1 MTVFWVV
8 WDGAPEWI
16 VRRLADSGDL
26 PVLARLRR
34 AGIHAGLPATVPNC
48 QTPTGLATLFTGME
62 PSEHGVTGFWVP
74 GGPAGLKGQR
84 RAFDPGVLRR
94 PPVWDVVPGL
104 RAVFLHAPWTGAA
117 AARGSAPPAALAAV
131 EAFNTRATREGFLE
145 LGTGQHTGWRRGGT
159 TFLVSRD
166 RDGRYTVSGPDGSAE
181 QVGDAW
187 IAIGP
192 AGAREW
198 FRRVGDRVI
207 STARFEQRVAG
218 RDSRLTGR
226 LTDALAMAGS
236 FAGEAL
242 GSLYRAGAL
251 GVPCSAGGDGSAE
264 GRLLDGVDLVL
275 RPFTAAVRAVG
286 DAVSPAD
293 FDLLVLYVPV
303 SDDVGHEILGPAT
316 SGNPAH
322 EPAAELL
329 RATYRRLD
337 TLLGELLECA
347 APGDTVIVC
356 ADHGMTPADR
366 TCYVNNVLVRA
377 GLAEP
382 AADLADGADVGSSR
396 AWYHLVNNGLLL
408 ANHRSL
414 PGGFLGD
421 DAAADALAAAMTALT
436 VPQDGQPVVTGF
448 CDERGRPISAP
459 PQGSWSVY
467 VLFADGCMPWPDC
480 TPGGEP
486 VGAPL
491 RSGAHHTNNGDSRLR
506 AAFTAARLP
515 GARLVSPAPL
525 RRPTALSEVARLVTA
540 CVAPDRHPQEVT
552 T

>member
-34 AGIHAGLPATVPNC
+34 EGIHAGLPATAPNC

-62 PSEHGVTGFWVP
+62 PPEHGVTGFWVP
-74 GGPAGLKGQR
+74 GGPSGLKGQR

-94 PPVWDVVPGL
+94 PPAWDLVPGL
-104 RAVFLHAPWTGAA
+104 RAVFLHVPWARAA
-117 AARGSAPPAALAAV
+117 GGSASAAALAAV
-131 EAFNTRATREGFLE
+131 EAFNTRASREDFLE
-145 LGTGQHTGWRRGGT
+145 LGNGQDTGWRRGGT
-159 TFLVSRD
+159 TFRVSRD
-166 RDGRYTVSGPDGSAE
+166 RDGRYTIGGSDGSAT
-181 QVGDAW
+181 VSDAW

-192 AGAREW
+192 AGEREW

-207 STARFEQRVAG
+207 STARFEPQVAG
-218 RDSRLTGR
+218 RDSRLRGR
-226 LTDALAMAGS
+226 LTDALAMAGP

-251 GVPCSAGGDGSAE
+251 GVPCSVGGDGSAE

-275 RPFTAAVRAVG
+275 RPFTATVRAVG
-286 DAVSPAD
+286 DAVRPG
-293 FDLLVLYVPV
+293 DLDLFVLYVPV

-322 EPAAELL
+322 EPAAEVL

-337 TLLGELLECA
+337 ALLGELLECA

-382 AADLADGADVGSSR
+382 AANLADGADVGSSR

-408 ANHRSL
+408 ANHHSL
-414 PGGFLGD
+414 PGGFLDD
-421 DAAADALAAAMTALT
+421 DAAAHALAAAMTALT
-436 VPQDGQPVVTGF
+436 ESRGQDGQPVVSGF
-448 CDERGRPISAP
+448 CDEHGRPVSAPLRGR
-459 PQGSWSVY
+459 WSVY
-467 VLFADGCMPWPDC
+467 ALFADGCMPWPDC

-515 GARLVSPAPL
+515 GARLASRAPL
-525 RRPTALSEVARLVTA
+525 RQPAALSEVAGLVTA
-540 CVAPDRHPQEVT
+540 CMSRDRHHQEMT
-552 T
+552 A